1 MGQEIVPAMNQAIT
15 SAMLPISTHIQ
26 QAMSDLKS
34 NSQTGMTDLLKEFG
48 ETVRGGAGAEM
59 TELANTLS
67 QMEKTLAAMQNDLRG
82 SGEDFGRRMAE
93 ASEQLQGF
101 IQEAG
106 RSFGQSTGE
115 SRDALAS
122 VVAMLKE
129 TMERANADV
138 AAGLGAAAG
147 GASAKLEEAMGA
159 VMTKLDGQI
168 GALGERLGAMQGAM
182 EQQAQA
188 AGQTTAQ
195 VTVAQGRIQESLAA
209 AMEDIGAR
217 LNRAVE
223 QAVGLIAE
231 RFDALG
237 RQMQGVE
244 MALGNQRSALEGTA
258 SQARM
263 TADAFS
269 NSAQEIRVATAPLV
283 QVGDRFATAS
293 ESMSGN
299 IEGSVRSLR
308 QVQTEL
314 TQLAGVMQDTNGQ
327 TQTFWTDFKAKFDQV
342 DMELGRAVE
351 TLSTATA
358 DQSALLRKQVTEIDT
373 GLAQAI
379 GKLNPFLDG
388 LKEAAAEISDR
399 LSEARNTPVTNGQ
412 GGEVR

>member
-1 MGQEIVPAMNQAIT
+1 
-15 SAMLPISTHIQ
+15 
-26 QAMSDLKS
+26 
-34 NSQTGMTDLLKEFG
+34 
-48 ETVRGGAGAEM
+48 
-59 TELANTLS
+59 
-67 QMEKTLAAMQNDLRG
+67 
-82 SGEDFGRRMAE
+82 
-93 ASEQLQGF
+93 
-101 IQEAG
+101 
-106 RSFGQSTGE
+106 
-115 SRDALAS
+115 
-122 VVAMLKE
+122 
-129 TMERANADV
+129 
-138 AAGLGAAAG
+138 
-147 GASAKLEEAMGA
+147 MGA

-195 VTVAQGRIQESLAA
+195 ATVAQGRIQESLAA

-299 IEGSVRSLR
+299 IEGSVQALR

-327 TQTFWTDFKAKFDQV
+327 TQTFWIDFKAKFDQV
-342 DMELGRAVE
+342 DMELGRAVD

-373 GLAQAI
+373 ALAKAI
-379 GKLNPFLDG
+379 DNLNPLLSD
-388 LKEAAAEISDR
+388 LSDAANDMADSLCKGR
-399 LSEARNTPVTNGQ
+399 GQAANGQ